1 MYELMKMIS
10 IETLRSEIESSLA
23 NIKWNKPPMGL
34 YTPIEYSIALG
45 GKRVRPV
52 MCLASCMLFTDNYQK
67 AIPAALA
74 IEIFHNFTLLHDD
87 VMDKADI
94 RRGNPTVW
102 KKWNNNT
109 AILSGD
115 AMLIEAYKL
124 LAQTDSP
131 AFSMILNTFNQTAI
145 EVCEGQQYDME
156 FETRNNVSIDEYMEM
171 IRLKTAVLLAG
182 AVKIG
187 ALIGGA
193 SSVDTEALYNFA
205 IKLGLA
211 FQLQDDLLDMY
222 GDEATF
228 GKAIGGDIM
237 ENKKTYLLISAMENA
252 LPEQLNTIRA
262 WIAEE
267 NPIREEKI
275 EAIRNIYDE
284 IGVKNMTEDKINELF
299 AQALQIVREM
309 NISAEGKLFFTE
321 FANKLLKRN
330 K

>member
-1 MYELMKMIS
+1 MIS
-10 IETLRSEIESSLA
+10 IDSLRIELEEKLA
-23 NIKWNKPPMGL
+23 NLNWSKAPQGL
-34 YTPIEYSIALG
+34 YTPVEYSMALG
-45 GKRVRPV
+45 GKRIRPV
-52 MCLASCMLFTDNYQK
+52 MCLASCLLFTDNYQK

-102 KKWNNNT
+102 KKWNANT

-131 AFSMILNTFNQTAI
+131 AFSMILNTFNQTAL

-156 FETRNNVSIDEYMEM
+156 FETRDDVTIEEYMEM
-171 IRLKTAVLLAG
+171 IKLKTAVLLAG
-182 AVKIG
+182 AIKIG

-193 SSVDTEALYNFA
+193 SDIDTEALYNFA

-211 FQLQDDLLDMY
+211 FQLQDDLLDTY
-222 GDEATF
+222 GDEKTF

-237 ENKKTYLLISAMENA
+237 ENKKTYLLISALQNA
-252 LPEQLNTIRA
+252 KPEQLNTLQA
-262 WIAEE
+262 WMEAE
-267 NPIREEKI
+267 NPKREEKV

-299 AQALQIVREM
+299 KQATQIVREM

>member
-1 MYELMKMIS
+1 MIS
-10 IETLRSEIESSLA
+10 IDSLRIELEEKLA
-23 NIKWNKPPMGL
+23 NLNWSKAPQGL
-34 YTPIEYSIALG
+34 YTPVEYSMALG
-45 GKRVRPV
+45 GKRIRPV
-52 MCLASCMLFTDNYQK
+52 MCLASCLLFTDNYQK

-102 KKWNNNT
+102 KKWNANT

-131 AFSMILNTFNQTAI
+131 AFSMILNTFNQTAL

-156 FETRNNVSIDEYMEM
+156 FETRDDVTIEEYMEM
-171 IRLKTAVLLAG
+171 IKLKTAVLLAG
-182 AVKIG
+182 AIKIG

-193 SSVDTEALYNFA
+193 SDIDTEALYNFA

-211 FQLQDDLLDMY
+211 FQLQDDLLDTY
-222 GDEATF
+222 GDEKTF

-237 ENKKTYLLISAMENA
+237 ENKKTYLLISALQNA
-252 LPEQLNTIRA
+252 KSEQLNTLQA
-262 WIAEE
+262 WMEAE
-267 NPIREEKI
+267 NPKREEKV

-299 AQALQIVREM
+299 KQATQIVREM